1 MTQTLARDEVHHDL
15 PAPHKRSA
23 VALAWGRQK
32 GKILGVVFLAL
43 LLAALVLTWAQFT
56 NRFGNFEEITLKA
69 DRIGLQ
75 LPERADVKVRGLIV
89 GEVLE
94 MKPTDEGAELT
105 LGLFPDEISKVHPD
119 VTGAI
124 LPKTLFG
131 QKYVSLV
138 PPDTD
143 FTEPIKAGAVIE
155 KTKMA
160 TEVQAVLRDL
170 YPLLRTIQPADLNNT
185 LNALATALEGRGDKL
200 GESLD
205 TLDSYLKRLNPEI
218 PALIE
223 DLELATEVSGTY
235 QAVLPEIGQILR
247 NTIVTA
253 TTLEDREVELKKML
267 TDVTA
272 FSNTADQFLD
282 DNGDTLIQVGEVG
295 RPVTQTLARYA
306 PMFPCLI
313 GGMDI
318 LTDEFTEVF
327 RNNTVHITLETLPH
341 QSRPYSTKDKPRYGE
356 DSGPY
361 CGEMPNASWS
371 QKKPFAPF
379 PNKNDGVDEP
389 TGKGVMRSATGTTG
403 YSALSYVGT
412 SAETDVINEL
422 FAPGMG
428 MTASEVPD
436 LGGLLLGPAARGA
449 EVTYE

>member
-1 MTQTLARDEVHHDL
+1 MTQTLSRDSIEHHV
-15 PAPHKRSA
+15 PAPHNRSA
-23 VALAWGRQK
+23 VALAWARQK
-32 GKILGVVFLAL
+32 GKILGIVFIAL
-43 LLAALVLTWAQFT
+43 VLTALVLTWAQFT
-56 NRFGNFEEITLKA
+56 NKFGNFEEITLKA

-75 LPERADVKVRGLIV
+75 LPDRADVKVRGLIV
-89 GEVLE
+89 GEVLD
-94 MKPTDEGAELT
+94 MKATDEGAELT
-105 LGLFPDEISKVHPD
+105 LGLFPEEISKVHPD

-170 YPLLRTIQPADLNNT
+170 YPLLRTIQPADLNHT
-185 LNALATALEGRGDKL
+185 LNALATALEGRGEKL

-247 NTIVTA
+247 NTIITA
-253 TTLEDREVELKKML
+253 TTLEDREVELNKML

-272 FSNTADQFLD
+272 FSNTADGFLEK
-282 DNGDTLIQVGEVG
+282 NEDTLIQLGEVG
-295 RPVTQTLARYA
+295 KPITEALARYA
-306 PMFPCLI
+306 PMVPCLV
-313 GGMDI
+313 GGLDTV
-318 LTDEFTEVF
+318 TDEYTEVF
-327 RNNTVHITLETLPH
+327 RNYTVHITIETLPH
-341 QSRPYSTKDKPRYGE
+341 QPRPWTTKDKPKYGA
-356 DSGPY
+356 DIGPQ
-361 CGEMPNASWS
+361 CGTLPNPEWD
-371 QKKPFAPF
+371 QQNLFTQV
-379 PNKNDGVDEP
+379 PNVDDGVDEP
-389 TGKGVMRSATGTTG
+389 TGKGTMRAATGTAEF
-403 YSALSYVGT
+403 SALSYVGT
-412 SAETDVINEL
+412 SVETDVINEL

-428 MTASEVPD
+428 MSADEVPD
-436 LGGLLLGPAARGA
+436 LGALMLGPAARGA
-449 EVTYE
+449 EVSYQ

>member
-1 MTQTLARDEVHHDL
+1 MTQTLTRDGIEHHV

-23 VALAWGRQK
+23 VALAWARQK
-32 GKILGVVFLAL
+32 GKILGVVFIVLV
-43 LLAALVLTWAQFT
+43 LAALALTWAQFT

-143 FTEPIKAGAVIE
+143 FTEPIQPGAVIE

-170 YPLLRTIQPADLNNT
+170 YPLLRTIQPADLNMT
-185 LNALATALEGRGDKL
+185 LNAMATALEGRGEKL

-223 DLELATEVSGTY
+223 DLELATKVSGTY
-235 QAVLPEIGQILR
+235 QAVLPELGQILR

-253 TTLEDREVELKKML
+253 TTLEDREDQLNKML

-272 FSNTADQFLD
+272 FSNTADGFLD
-282 DNGDTLIQVGEVG
+282 DNGDTLIQLGEVG
-295 RPVTQTLARYA
+295 RPVTQALARYA

-327 RNNTVHITLETLPH
+327 RNYTVHITLETLPH
-341 QSRPYSTKDKPRYGE
+341 QSRPWSTKDKPRYGA
-356 DSGPY
+356 DIGPE
-361 CGEMPNASWS
+361 CGQLPNAPWN
-371 QKKPFAPF
+371 QKNPFTQV
-379 PNKNDGVDEP
+379 PNVDDGVDEP
-389 TGKGVMRSATGTTG
+389 TGKGTMRAATGTTEF
-403 YSALSYVGT
+403 SPLSYVGT
-412 SAETDVINEL
+412 SAEADVINEL
-422 FAPGMG
+422 FAPGLG
-428 MTASEVPD
+428 MSADEVPD
-436 LGGLLLGPAARGA
+436 LGALMLGPAARGA
-449 EVTYE
+449 EVSYQ

>member
-1 MTQTLARDEVHHDL
+1 MTQTLSHDGIEHHV

-23 VALAWGRQK
+23 VALAWARQK
-32 GKILGVVFLAL
+32 GKILGVVFIAL

-56 NRFGNFEEITLKA
+56 NKFGNFEEITLKA

-75 LPERADVKVRGLIV
+75 LPDRADVKVRGLIV

-105 LGLFPDEISKVHPD
+105 LGLFPEEISKVHPD

-143 FTEPIKAGAVIE
+143 FTEPIKPGAVIE

-170 YPLLRTIQPADLNNT
+170 YPLLRTIQPADLNMT
-185 LNALATALEGRGDKL
+185 LNAMATALEGRGEKL

-253 TTLEDREVELKKML
+253 TTLEDREVQFNKML

-272 FSNTADQFLD
+272 FSNTADGFLD
-282 DNGDTLIQVGEVG
+282 DNGDTLIQLGEVG
-295 RPVTQTLARYA
+295 RPVTQALARYA

-327 RNNTVHITLETLPH
+327 RNYTVHITLETLPH
-341 QSRPYSTKDKPRYGE
+341 QSRPWSTKDKPRYGA
-356 DSGPY
+356 DIGPK
-361 CGEMPNASWS
+361 CGGLPNAPWN
-371 QKKPFAPF
+371 QKNPFTQV
-379 PNKNDGVDEP
+379 PNVDDGVDEP
-389 TGKGVMRSATGTTG
+389 TGKGTMRAATGTTEF
-403 YSALSYVGT
+403 SALSYVGT
-412 SAETDVINEL
+412 SAEADVINEL

-428 MTASEVPD
+428 MSADEVPD
-436 LGGLLLGPAARGA
+436 LGALMLGPAARGA
-449 EVTYE
+449 EVSYE

>member
-1 MTQTLARDEVHHDL
+1 MTQTLSRDSIEHEV
-15 PAPHKRSA
+15 PAPRKRSA

-32 GKILGVVFLAL
+32 GKILGVVFIAL
-43 LLAALVLTWAQFT
+43 VLAALTLTWAQFT
-56 NRFGNFEEITLKA
+56 NKFGDFEEITLKA
-69 DRIGLQ
+69 DRVGLQ
-75 LPERADVKVRGLIV
+75 LPDRADVKVRGLIV

-138 PPDTD
+138 PPETE
-143 FTEPIKAGAVIE
+143 FTEPIQAGAVIE

-247 NTIVTA
+247 NSIVTA
-253 TTLEDREVELKKML
+253 TTLEDREVQLNKML

-272 FSNTADQFLD
+272 FSNTADGFLD
-282 DNGDTLIQVGEVG
+282 DNEDTLIQLGEVG
-295 RPVTQTLARYA
+295 RPVTQALARYA

-327 RNNTVHITLETLPH
+327 RNYTVHITLETLPH
-341 QSRPYSTKDKPRYGE
+341 LTRPYSTKDKPRYGE
-356 DSGPY
+356 DSGPQ
-361 CGEMPNASWS
+361 CGELPNASWN
-371 QKKPFAPF
+371 QDKPFAPF
-379 PNKNDGVDEP
+379 PNKDDGVDEP
-389 TGKGVMRSATGTTG
+389 TGKGVMRSATGSTE

-412 SAETDVINEL
+412 SAEADVINEL

-428 MTASEVPD
+428 MSADEVPD
-436 LGGLLLGPAARGA
+436 LGALMLGPAARGA
-449 EVTYE
+449 EVSYE

>member
-1 MTQTLARDEVHHDL
+1 MTQTLTRGGIEHHV

-23 VALAWGRQK
+23 VALAWARQK
-32 GKILGVVFLAL
+32 GKILGIVFIAL
-43 LLAALVLTWAQFT
+43 VLTALVLTWAQFT
-56 NRFGNFEEITLKA
+56 NKFGDFEEITLKA

-89 GEVLE
+89 GEVLD
-94 MKPTDEGAELT
+94 MKPTEDGAELT

-131 QKYVSLV
+131 QKYVSLI

-143 FTEPIKAGAVIE
+143 FTESIKPGAVIE
-155 KTKMA
+155 KTKIA

-185 LNALATALEGRGDKL
+185 LNAMATALEGRGDKL

-205 TLDSYLKRLNPEI
+205 TLDSYLKRLNPQI

-223 DLELATEVSGTY
+223 DLELATKVSGTY

-253 TTLEDREVELKKML
+253 TTLEDREVQLNKML

-272 FSNTADQFLD
+272 FSNTADGFLD
-282 DNGDTLIQVGEVG
+282 DNGDTLIQLGEVG

-313 GGMDI
+313 GGIDT
-318 LTDEFTEVF
+318 LTDEYTEVF
-327 RNNTVHITLETLPH
+327 RNYTVHITLETLPH
-341 QSRPYSTKDKPRYGE
+341 QPRPWSTKDKPRYGA
-356 DSGPY
+356 DTGPR
-361 CGEMPNASWS
+361 CGKLPNAPWT
-371 QKKPFAPF
+371 QKNPFTQV
-379 PNKNDGVDEP
+379 PNVDDGVDEP
-389 TGKGVMRSATGTTG
+389 TGKGTMRAATGT
-403 YSALSYVGT
+403 SEFSPLSYVGT
-412 SAETDVINEL
+412 SAEADVINEL
-422 FAPGMG
+422 FAPGLG
-428 MTASEVPD
+428 MSADEVPD
-436 LGGLLLGPAARGA
+436 LGALMLGPAARGA
-449 EVTYE
+449 EVSYR

>member
-1 MTQTLARDEVHHDL
+1 MTQTLARDVIEHHV

-32 GKILGVVFLAL
+32 GKVLGIAFIAL
-43 LLAALVLTWAQFT
+43 VLAALALTWAEFT
-56 NRFGNFEEITLKA
+56 NRFAEFEEITLKA

-75 LPERADVKVRGLIV
+75 LPDRADVKVRGLIV
-89 GEVLE
+89 GEVLD

-105 LGLFPDEISKVHPD
+105 LGLFPEEIGKIHPD

-138 PPDTD
+138 PPDTE
-143 FTEPIKAGAVIE
+143 FTGSIQPGAVIE

-170 YPLLRTIQPADLNNT
+170 YPLLRTIQPADLNMT
-185 LNALATALEGRGDKL
+185 LNAMATALEGRGEKL

-223 DLELATEVSGTY
+223 DLELATQVSGTY
-235 QAVLPEIGQILR
+235 QAVLPELGQILR

-272 FSNTADQFLD
+272 FSNTADTFLD

-295 RPVTQTLARYA
+295 RPVTQALARYS
-306 PMFPCLI
+306 PMLPCLI
-313 GGMDI
+313 GGIDI
-318 LTDEFTEVF
+318 VTDEFTEVF
-327 RNNTVHITLETLPH
+327 RNYTVHITLETLPH

-356 DSGPY
+356 DNGPN
-361 CGEMPNASWS
+361 CGTLPNAKWD
-371 QKKPFAPF
+371 QKMPFVP
-379 PNKNDGVDEP
+379 PNLDDGVDEP
-389 TGKGVMRSATGTTG
+389 TGKGTMRAATGTTE

-412 SAETDVINEL
+412 SAEADVINEL

-428 MTASEVPD
+428 MSADEVPD
-436 LGGLLLGPAARGA
+436 LGALMLGPAARGA
-449 EVTYE
+449 AVSYQ

>member
-1 MTQTLARDEVHHDL
+1 MTQTLTW
-15 PAPHKRSA
+15 S
-23 VALAWGRQK
+23 RQK
-32 GKILGVVFLAL
+32 GKVLGIIFIVLV
-43 LLAALVLTWAQFT
+43 LAALGLTWAQFT
-56 NRFGNFEEITLKA
+56 NKFAEFEKITLKA

-89 GEVLE
+89 GEVID
-94 MKPTDEGAELT
+94 MKPTDGGAELT
-105 LGLFPDEISKVHPD
+105 LGLFPDEVSKIHPD

-131 QKYVSLV
+131 QKYVSLI
-138 PPDTD
+138 PPNTEFTD
-143 FTEPIKAGAVIE
+143 PIKPGAVIK
-155 KTKMA
+155 KTKVA

-223 DLELATEVSGTY
+223 DLELATKVSGTY
-235 QAVLPEIGQILR
+235 QAVLPELGQILR

-253 TTLEDREVELKKML
+253 TTLEDREDQLNKML

-272 FSNTADQFLD
+272 FSNTADDFLD
-282 DNGDTLIQVGEVG
+282 DNGDTLIQLGQVG
-295 RPVTQTLARYA
+295 RPVTKALARYA

-313 GGMDI
+313 GGMDT
-318 LTDEFTEVF
+318 LTDEFSEVF
-327 RNNTVHITLETLPH
+327 RNYTVHITLETLPH

-356 DSGPY
+356 DSGPN
-361 CGEMPNASWS
+361 CGELPNASWN

-379 PNKNDGVDEP
+379 PNKDDGVDEP
-389 TGKGVMRSATGTTG
+389 TGKGVMRSATGPTDF
-403 YSALSYVGT
+403 SAMSYVGT

-428 MTASEVPD
+428 MSADEVPD
-436 LGGLLLGPAARGA
+436 LGALMLGPAARGA
-449 EVTYE
+449 EVTYK

>member
-1 MTQTLARDEVHHDL
+1 MTQTLSHDGIEHHV

-23 VALAWGRQK
+23 VALAWARQK
-32 GKILGVVFLAL
+32 GKILGVVFIAL

-56 NRFGNFEEITLKA
+56 NKFGNFEEITLKA

-75 LPERADVKVRGLIV
+75 LPDRADVKVRGLIV
-89 GEVLE
+89 GEVLD
-94 MKPTDEGAELT
+94 MKATDEGAELT
-105 LGLFPDEISKVHPD
+105 LGLFPEEISKVHPD

-170 YPLLRTIQPADLNNT
+170 YPLLRTIQPADLNMT
-185 LNALATALEGRGDKL
+185 LNAMATALEGRGEKL

-253 TTLEDREVELKKML
+253 TTLEDREVQFNKML

-272 FSNTADQFLD
+272 FSNTADGFLD
-282 DNGDTLIQVGEVG
+282 DNEDTLIQLGEVG
-295 RPVTQTLARYA
+295 RPVTQALARYA

-327 RNNTVHITLETLPH
+327 RNYTVHITLETLPH
-341 QSRPYSTKDKPRYGE
+341 QSRPWSTKDKPRYGA
-356 DSGPY
+356 DTGPE
-361 CGEMPNASWS
+361 CGTLPNAPWN
-371 QKKPFAPF
+371 QKNPFTQV
-379 PNKNDGVDEP
+379 PNLDDGVDEP
-389 TGKGVMRSATGTTG
+389 TGKGTMRAATGTTEF
-403 YSALSYVGT
+403 SALSYVGT
-412 SAETDVINEL
+412 SAEADVINEL

-428 MTASEVPD
+428 MSADEVPD
-436 LGGLLLGPAARGA
+436 LGALMLGPAARGA
-449 EVTYE
+449 EVSYQ

>member
-1 MTQTLARDEVHHDL
+1 MTQTLTRDGIEHHV

-23 VALAWGRQK
+23 VALAWARQK
-32 GKILGVVFLAL
+32 GKILGIVFIAL
-43 LLAALVLTWAQFT
+43 VLAALALTWAQFT

-143 FTEPIKAGAVIE
+143 FTEPIQPGAVIE

-170 YPLLRTIQPADLNNT
+170 YPLLRTIQPADLNMT
-185 LNALATALEGRGDKL
+185 LNAMATALEGRGEKL

-223 DLELATEVSGTY
+223 DLELATQVSGTY
-235 QAVLPEIGQILR
+235 QAVLPELGQILR

-253 TTLEDREVELKKML
+253 TTLEDREAQLNKML

-272 FSNTADQFLD
+272 FSNTADGFLD
-282 DNGDTLIQVGEVG
+282 DNGDTLIQLGEVG
-295 RPVTQTLARYA
+295 RPVTQALARYA

-327 RNNTVHITLETLPH
+327 RNYTVHITLETLPH
-341 QSRPYSTKDKPRYGE
+341 QSRPWSTKDKPRYGA
-356 DSGPY
+356 DIGPE
-361 CGEMPNASWS
+361 CGQLPNAPWN
-371 QKKPFAPF
+371 QKNPFTQV
-379 PNKNDGVDEP
+379 PNVDDGVDEP
-389 TGKGVMRSATGTTG
+389 TGKGTMRAATGTTEF
-403 YSALSYVGT
+403 SPLSYVGT
-412 SAETDVINEL
+412 SAEADVINEL
-422 FAPGMG
+422 FAPGLG
-428 MTASEVPD
+428 MSSDEVPD
-436 LGGLLLGPAARGA
+436 LGALMLGPAARGA
-449 EVTYE
+449 EVSYQ

>member
-1 MTQTLARDEVHHDL
+1 MTQTLSRDGVEHDV
-15 PAPHKRSA
+15 PAPRKRSA
-23 VALAWGRQK
+23 AALAWGRQK
-32 GKILGVVFLAL
+32 GKVLGVVFIAL
-43 LLAALVLTWAQFT
+43 VLAALTLTWAQFT
-56 NRFGNFEEITLKA
+56 NKFGNFEEITLKA
-69 DRIGLQ
+69 DRVGLQ
-75 LPERADVKVRGLIV
+75 LPDRADVKVRGLIV

-138 PPDTD
+138 PPETE
-143 FTEPIKAGAVIE
+143 FTESIQAGAVIE

-223 DLELATEVSGTY
+223 ALELATEVSGTY

-247 NTIVTA
+247 NSIVTA
-253 TTLEDREVELKKML
+253 TTLEDREVQLNKML

-272 FSNTADQFLD
+272 FSNTADEFLD
-282 DNGDTLIQVGEVG
+282 DNGDTLIQLGEVG
-295 RPVTQTLARYA
+295 RPVTQALARYA

-327 RNNTVHITLETLPH
+327 RNYTVHITLETIPH
-341 QSRPYSTKDKPRYGE
+341 LTRPYSTKDKPRYGE
-356 DSGPY
+356 DSGPQ
-361 CGEMPNASWS
+361 CGELPNASWN
-371 QKKPFAPF
+371 QDKPFAPF
-379 PNKNDGVDEP
+379 PNKDDGVDEP
-389 TGKGVMRSATGTTG
+389 TGKGVMRSATGSTE

-412 SAETDVINEL
+412 SAEADVINEL

-428 MTASEVPD
+428 MSADEVPD
-436 LGGLLLGPAARGA
+436 LGALMLGPAARGA
-449 EVTYE
+449 EVSYK

>member
-1 MTQTLARDEVHHDL
+1 MTQTLTGDGTKS
-15 PAPHKRSA
+15 APRKKSA
-23 VALAWGRQK
+23 GALAWGRQK
-32 GKILGVVFLAL
+32 GKVLGIVFIVLV
-43 LLAALVLTWAQFT
+43 LAALALTWAQFT
-56 NRFGNFEEITLKA
+56 NKFAEFEEITLKA

-89 GEVLE
+89 GEVLDME
-94 MKPTDEGAELT
+94 ATDEGAKLT
-105 LGLFPDEISKVHPD
+105 LGLFPEEVSQVHPD

-143 FTEPIKAGAVIE
+143 FSEPIQPGAVIE

-160 TEVQAVLRDL
+160 TEVQSVLRDL

-223 DLELATEVSGTY
+223 DLELATKVAGTY
-235 QAVLPEIGQILR
+235 QAVLPELGQILR
-247 NTIVTA
+247 NTITTA
-253 TTLEDREVELKKML
+253 TTLENRETQLNKML

-272 FSNTADQFLD
+272 FSNTADGFLD
-282 DNGDTLIQVGEVG
+282 DNGDTLIELGEVG
-295 RPVTQTLARYA
+295 RPVTQALARYA
-306 PMFPCLI
+306 PVFPCLV
-313 GGMDI
+313 GALDV
-318 LTDEFTEVF
+318 LTDEYTEVF
-327 RNNTVHITLETLPH
+327 RNYTVHITLETLPN
-341 QSRPYSTKDKPRYGE
+341 QARPYSTKDKPRYGE
-356 DSGPY
+356 DSGPG
-361 CGEMPNASWS
+361 CGQLPNASWN

-379 PNKNDGVDEP
+379 PNKDDGIDEP
-389 TGKGVMRSATGTTG
+389 TGKGVMRSATGSTDF
-403 YSALSYVGT
+403 SALSYVGT
-412 SAETDVINEL
+412 SAEADVINDL

-428 MTASEVPD
+428 MSADEVPD
-436 LGGLLLGPAARGA
+436 LGALMLGPAARGA
-449 EVTYE
+449 KVSYQ